1 MLNFALA
8 DIDGV
13 VHLKEDWLALTL
25 VCFFA
30 LQVLDQVIKIVAMH
44 KHVEGHVVDCFSCG
58 AFQLDAVLCQIVS
71 GLLVRPIGYLMKGWH
86 ERLERY
92 VPELVSSQS
101 FQCFLRH
108 LFEQDRSVYL
118 HLLISDLLVLNHLQI
133 QQGLVMLLVV

>member
-1 MLNFALA
+1 MLDFALA

-13 VHLKEDWLALTL
+13 VHLKEDRLALTL
-25 VCFFA
+25 VCFLA

-44 KHVEGHVVDCFSCG
+44 EHVEGHVVDGFCCG

-71 GLLVRPIGYLMKGWH
+71 GLLVRPIWDLMKGWH
-86 ERLERY
+86 KRLERY
-92 VPELVSSQS
+92 VAELVSSQS
-101 FQCFLRH
+101 FQCLLRH